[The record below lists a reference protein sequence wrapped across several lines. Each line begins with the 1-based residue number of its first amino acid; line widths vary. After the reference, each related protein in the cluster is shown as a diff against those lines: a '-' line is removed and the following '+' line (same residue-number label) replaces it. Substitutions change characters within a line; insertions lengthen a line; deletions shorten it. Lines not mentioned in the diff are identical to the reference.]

1 MKNQLMN
8 IRLVKHHTIKK
19 QYENFVF
26 TFENT
31 KNTTIG
37 DFYYPKLKYIVFVP
51 VIKTGSV
58 KNDVR

>member
-37 DFYYPKLKYIVFVP
+37 DFYYFKLKYIVFVP
-51 VIKTGSV
+51 VNKPGA
-58 KNDVR
+58 